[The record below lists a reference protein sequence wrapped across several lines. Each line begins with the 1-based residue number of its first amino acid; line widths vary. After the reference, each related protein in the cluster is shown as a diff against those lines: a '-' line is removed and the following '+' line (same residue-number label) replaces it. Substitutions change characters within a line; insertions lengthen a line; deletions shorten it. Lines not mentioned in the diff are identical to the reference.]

1 MYNYIRNIKVSMAN
15 RDPKIS
21 IHLKEEGKINYEEYY
36 LLPRK
41 VMFDVK
47 SFVFQYKF
55 LNNILVNNFW

>member
-1 MYNYIRNIKVSMAN
+1 MAN